1 MKKLRKILCAVSAL
15 VLTSMTTSPLMAADS
30 GNFVGPY
37 LGFTVAAAGVEL
49 DGKVTSAGD
58 DDSSGDGGE
67 TTTGNAGR
75 TAIIGGLEL
84 GYAVPLGSNGVLL
97 DIGANYIA
105 GGAKIRSNNNDS
117 AATADVIFEVDD
129 MYSIFLAPSFAL
141 SDTSSAFIKL
151 GYTHATVSVQGDVSK
166 PDDMEGATYAI
177 GTRTVLESGMFIKTE
192 AGMTEFDSLAAK
204 GLGKG
209 GTGKSIATTTTVDA
223 DPTVAYGSIS
233 IGMRF

>member
-49 DGKVTSAGD
+49 DGKVTSKAD
-58 DDSSGDGGE
+58 TVGE